1 MIARLSRGRDRGSAV
16 VEFVL
21 VCPLLVLLAVA
32 VTQLVLLG
40 HTRSVLLTAAGE
52 GARAGALAGADPG
65 AGVARARSLADTALA
80 PGVVDHATG
89 GVTVI
94 DGLSVLEVRL
104 MARVPLVPPLGAI
117 DVEVVG
123 HALLEEA
130 G

>member
-1 MIARLSRGRDRGSAV
+1 MIAPLSRGRDRGSAV

-80 PGVVDHATG
+80 PGAVDHATG
-89 GVTVI
+89 EVTVI
-94 DGLSVLEVRL
+94 DGLPVLEVRL

>member
-1 MIARLSRGRDRGSAV
+1 MIAPLPRGRDRGSAV

-21 VCPLLVLLAVA
+21 VCPLLVLLALA

-80 PGVVDHATG
+80 PVVVDHATG

-94 DGLSVLEVRL
+94 DGLPVLEVRL